1 MAGWTTPRTWVAG
14 EKPTAATM
22 NAHVRDNLTAL
33 NGFVRKTADESV
45 TSSATLQNDN
55 ELSIA
60 IPAAGTYEITLNL
73 RLQSAASSAGD
84 FAPGA
89 TFPAGTMIMSI
100 DGLDTSIGAVSNGV
114 ITRRSEAIT
123 SGVDP
128 GLDIGCSSAPTLARI
143 TFLFIATASGTFQF
157 QWAQSA
163 SNANATT
170 VLANSTLTMV
180 QRA

>member
-1 MAGWTTPRTWVAG
+1 MAGWTSPRTWVSS
-14 EKPTAATM
+14 EVVTAAQI
-22 NAHVRDNLTAL
+22 NAHVSDNLTAL

-45 TSSATLQNDN
+45 TSSTTLQNDN
-55 ELSIA
+55 HLFLT
-60 IPAAGTYEITLNL
+60 IPAAGTYEIEARL
-73 RLQSAASSAGD
+73 RISSAASSAGD
-84 FAPGA
+84 FGVGA
-89 TFPAGTMIMSI
+89 TFPTGTMIMSV

-128 GLDIGCSSAPTLARI
+128 GLDIGCSSVPTLANV
-143 TFLFIATASGTFQF
+143 TFFFIATASGTFQL

-170 VLANSTLTMV
+170 VLTNSYLRMV
-180 QRA
+180 QLA